1 MTRAKIYTLLLDMN
15 KAEHKIPC
23 IFNWSGGKDSAL
35 ALYHCL
41 NNSKLEIRY
50 LVTTVNDSANRV
62 SMHGVREELLISQAA
77 SIGIPLYQIRLP
89 EMPGMKE
96 YDDAMGRHLQ
106 KFRDEGITHS
116 IFGDIFLEDLRKYR
130 EDRLAE
136 AGLKA
141 IFPLWKRD
149 TTELINEF
157 LDLGF
162 RTIIVCTQ
170 NHLENLTGKEITK
183 ELISKFPDDIDVCG
197 ENGEFHTF
205 VFDGP
210 IFNDPVAFDVGENVF
225 KEFKAPKNADDSCIS
240 NTSVSD
246 KKSGFWY
253 TDLLPGKLEATRSD
267 R

>member
-1 MTRAKIYTLLLDMN
+1 MKSKLS
-15 KAEHKIPC
+15 C

-41 NNSKLEIRY
+41 KDPELDIKY
-50 LVTTVNDSANRV
+50 LVTSVNDSVNRV
-62 SMHGVREELLISQAA
+62 SMHGVREELLIRQAE

-96 YDDAMGRHLQ
+96 YDDTMRFHLG
-106 KFRDEGITHS
+106 KFKSEGITHS

-149 TTELINEF
+149 TTELIHEF

-162 RTIIVCTQ
+162 RTTIACTQ
-170 NHLENLTGKEITK
+170 HHLERLAGKEITK
-183 ELISKFPDDIDVCG
+183 ELIMAFPEDIDVCG

-210 IFNDPVAFDVGENVF
+210 IFKQPVNFTIGDKVF
-225 KEFKAPKNADDSCIS
+225 KEFKQPKDANDSCVSRDAADDQ
-240 NTSVSD
+240 
-246 KKSGFWY
+246 KAGFWY
-253 TDLLPGKLEATRSD
+253 SDLIPG
-267 R
+267 